1 MSGGGVEN
9 NWRLGGG
16 MDILFYF
23 IYLFIDFFFFFNNPV
38 FFGEGVIIFSSSYT
52 GYGPLQFKVII
63 YLQAVTSSFS

>member
-23 IYLFIDFFFFFNNPV
+23 IYLLNV
-38 FFGEGVIIFSSSYT
+38 FFCFFSSYT
-52 GYGPLQFKVII
+52 GYGPLQFKVMI
-63 YLQAVTSSFS
+63 YLPAVTSSFS